1 MIFFVILSGG
11 LFMQSISF
19 AAEAKGATPSARPA
33 LAQKNMN
40 KLFGNIQDPL
50 ANTDPDLAAIRDR
63 FLYGEIAEQG
73 TLNDKQRE
81 LITLVVL
88 TAGQTTADIKKHT
101 EAAIRVGASP
111 VEIKEAIYQCAPY
124 IGFPK
129 VEAAIRQI
137 NDVFAEK
144 GIVLPLAS
152 QATVTEESRFADG
165 LAVQKSTFGDAIDKM
180 HTAAPAGQKK
190 IIINY
195 LSAFCFGDIF
205 TRKDLDAQTRELLI
219 FSAISA
225 LGGCESQV
233 KSHVQGNINVGN
245 SKQHL
250 IDALAQS
257 LPYIGFPRTLNA
269 LACINDVVSEQ

>member
-1 MIFFVILSGG
+1 
-11 LFMQSISF
+11 MQSISF
-19 AAEAKGATPSARPA
+19 AAEPKGATPSARPA

-180 HTAAPAGQKK
+180 HAAAPAGQKE

-205 TRKDLDAQTRELLI
+205 TRKGLDAQTRELLI